1 MNEQARPALMELL
14 TQSYGELRRRL
25 TRALGSDDLADDAL
39 HDTWLQL
46 RRKEGTVTD
55 VLNPRAF
62 LMRMAVNSAISSLRS
77 RNRAVPRAEIDA
89 LLDVADPTPGPE
101 QVAGGRADLEALT
114 HFIGTMPQRRQDILL
129 LVRLEGLSQ
138 RDVATRLGVSLSTV
152 EQELKKAN
160 LYCAKRMRMAGR
172 Q

>member
-138 RDVATRLGVSLSTV
+138 RDVAARLGVSLSTV